1 MFTLLI
7 STIVIF
13 MGTHTSNNPM
23 LTGIASGQ
31 YYEVIEVQYDPSVN
45 TTYGIFVR
53 YNIDDSNGKQLQH
66 LQLRSL
72 PGKATKTDLIKNAP
86 HDAGITLIGE

>member
-1 MFTLLI
+1 
-7 STIVIF
+7 
-13 MGTHTSNNPM
+13 MGTHTATNPM
-23 LTGIASGQ
+23 LTGTVSGQ

-53 YNIDDSNGKQLQH
+53 YNIDNNRKQLQH

-72 PGKATKTDLIKNAP
+72 PGKATKQDLIKNAP
-86 HDAGITLIGE
+86 HDLGITLIGE